1 LKDSQPC
8 ADNDRQT
15 GEGIKPVQTNT
26 KFIKTSLGKLL
37 VTLCEE
43 DEFGKIE
50 ENKKIVLCE
59 SETFIIFDINT
70 DRFIRSNSC
79 INIYKH

>member
-1 LKDSQPC
+1 LKDFQPC
-8 ADNDRQT
+8 ADHDRQT

-43 DEFGKIE
+43 DEFGEIE

-59 SETFIIFDINT
+59 SETFIIFNINT
-70 DRFIRSNSC
+70 DRFIR
-79 INIYKH
+79 